1 MPSSMW
7 DKLLSLDQHAK
18 TLDEFRIRTKSGA
31 VFSIIALVAMFV
43 LFCSEFY
50 SYVSTTKVD
59 HLVVDSSK
67 GSLMKISFDITFP
80 SMPCAVIAL
89 EAEDVSGQKQ
99 NNLMHHVHK
108 HRLDKDGTE
117 IGFKEKHEIGGTI
130 KTRKELNVK
139 APINKTLTKKD
150 CGSCYGAETEELSCC
165 NTCEQVREAYRKK
178 GWAFSVLDDI
188 SQCSKEGF
196 VDSVESQKGE
206 GCNIEGWLE
215 VPRVAGNFHFA
226 PGRSFQHAHL
236 VMTNVLTFTMEKWNV
251 SHTIK
256 KLSFGDSFPGLT
268 NPLEGTTKT
277 LKSGT
282 GMYQYYTKVV
292 PTQYN
297 FRSGSKS
304 IMSNQYSATQH
315 FRTITSITSKG
326 LPGLFIFFDISPI
339 RVRIDEQYKSFSTFL
354 TSLCAIVGGVF
365 TMMSLLDHWT
375 HRTFKI
381 GRRGVLGR

>member
-1 MPSSMW
+1 MW

-108 HRLDKDGTE
+108 HRLNKEGTE

-139 APINKTLTKKD
+139 APTNKTLTKRD

-178 GWAFSVLDDI
+178 GWAFSVLNDI

-196 VDSVESQKGE
+196 VDSVKSQKGE

-365 TMMSLLDHWT
+365 TMMSLLDQWT